1 MQEMLEL
8 IPDHLLDS
16 LGDFYS
22 SEFVSRNMPWLRN
35 MTFAEYVERELRG
48 WGIWRQYVA

>member
-22 SEFVSRNMPWLRN
+22 SEFVSLNMPWLWQI
-35 MTFAEYVERELRG
+35 TFAEFVERELRSRVSA
-48 WGIWRQYVA
+48 IRL